1 MDITAQKE
9 SDLRLHGQLA
19 EMAHLSRL
27 AAVGELTAS
36 IAHEVNQPLAAI
48 LSNTETVEI
57 LLNGPTPPL
66 PTIREILADIRADN
80 DRASSVI
87 RRLRGLLRKRPLEMT
102 PLHVNSM
109 IREAHRFVIVD
120 ARRRGVEIHEDLASG
135 LPPVRGDK
143 LHLQQVLLNLMI
155 NAMDAMSSIPESK
168 RRITLES
175 RGSTNGAITISVH
188 DQGPGIAPE
197 QFEQLFDSFFTT
209 KKAGVG
215 LGLSIARSII
225 EAHRGSIWAE
235 NSPTGGATFHIKL
248 EADKT

>member
-9 SDLRLHGQLA
+9 ADLRMEAQLA
-19 EMAHLSRL
+19 ELAHLSRL

-57 LLNGPTPPL
+57 LLDAPKPAVT
-66 PTIREILADIRADN
+66 TIREILGDIRMDN

-87 RRLRGLLRKRPLEMT
+87 RRLRSLLRKRSLEMI
-102 PLHVNSM
+102 PLHVNS
-109 IREAHRFVIVD
+109 ILRETHRFVSFE
-120 ARRRGVEIHEDLASG
+120 ARRRGVEIFEDLAPG

-143 LHLQQVLLNLMI
+143 LHLQQVLLNLVI
-155 NAMDAMSSIPESK
+155 NGMDAMSDMPEQA

-175 RGSTNGAITISVH
+175 RASGDGIISISVR
-188 DQGPGIAPE
+188 DQGPGIPPDHLPR
-197 QFEQLFDSFFTT
+197 LFDSFFTT
-209 KKAGVG
+209 KKTGVG

-225 EAHRGSIWAE
+225 EAHHGRIWAE
-235 NSPTGGATFHIKL
+235 NSPGGGAVFNISLQANST
-248 EADKT
+248 